1 MRSKHWQYPSQPAQ
15 KQAIRVYSS
24 TGTYPWQGQEEGR
37 CAQLTQM
44 VNTRFPNFPC
54 FDPMPPSN
62 LPYDSGSIRS
72 PDKKLFWSYRIS
84 SIHVCD
90 NYFLPLMKKLTFQF
104 YFQQSKYKTLL
115 QTGMLNSESNRNC
128 VGFFRGGYDKIHI
141 KLTIFKCMA
150 QWQ

>member
-1 MRSKHWQYPSQPAQ
+1 MRSKHWQYPSQPVQ
-15 KQAIRVYSS
+15 KKAIKVYSP
-24 TGTYPWQGQEEGR
+24 TGKPILARARRR

-54 FDPMPPSN
+54 SDPMPPSN
-62 LPYDSGSIRS
+62 LPYDSGSIRP

-104 YFQQSKYKTLL
+104 YFQQSKYKILL

-128 VGFFRGGYDKIHI
+128 VGFFLGGGYDKMHI
-141 KLTIFKCMA
+141 KLTIFKCTA